1 MKRKKRF
8 LSEASGRSE
17 LFKESKIIR
26 RPTRFFFDFGSGRIS
41 RTCQKLQPS
50 KIFGFCVFLFSARK
64 NFGGYIRLRRLLRS
78 CLACLRRLSKLW
90 KAVTLLPVVRFSKFF
105 FPRSALGELFPMR
118 WVTKRAR
125 DFENARFAR
134 VFSSFRSRFRSFRS
148 KIQISVSKHLGN
160 CIGDMLETS
169 TWNAEGGGKPSW
181 SLMIG

>member
-8 LSEASGRSE
+8 LSVASGRSE

-50 KIFGFCVFLFSARK
+50 KIFGFCVLFFSARK
-64 NFGGYIRLRRLLRS
+64 NFRGYIRLRRLLRS
-78 CLACLRRLSKLW
+78 CLACLRRLPKLW

-105 FPRSALGELFPMR
+105 FPWSALGELFPMR

-148 KIQISVSKHLGN
+148 KIQIIDWIAIRIINLEN
-160 CIGDMLETS
+160 IMLEEYLQYS
-169 TWNAEGGGKPSW
+169 TNAMRYGW
-181 SLMIG
+181 